1 MRLLLIEDED
11 GIRRALQVH
20 LRRDGHQVTAVAS
33 LTEARQVLDSQSF
46 EGVVSDLKLPDGMS
60 LDLLESVGLPV
71 VLMSG
76 YAVFEDA
83 VRAIRVG
90 CVDFL
95 TKPVPKEALLRAV
108 GRLQPQQH
116 GPSICLPHE
125 EPSVQTQWLDCRT
138 GQRHVVHAERLEWES
153 PTDLQDRW
161 QPPSCG
167 SARIR
172 QLDAEL
178 CQLSP
183 AASLVRNHQGGKWR
197 WYFPL
202 RSSANGRDVVLV
214 HDAVARQAFIRDL
227 ADQVTEFDE
236 GLYVEASA

>member
-33 LTEARQVLDSQSF
+33 LTEARQVLARQSF

-60 LDLLESVGLPV
+60 LDLLETAGLPV

-83 VRAIRVG
+83 VRAMRIG

-108 GRLQPQQH
+108 GRLQPQEH
-116 GPSICLPHE
+116 GPKICMPTE
-125 EPSVQTQWLDCRT
+125 IGSVQTHWFDCRS
-138 GQRHVVHAERLEWES
+138 GQNSALQAERLAWSSHAEIQQS
-153 PTDLQDRW
+153 W
-161 QPPSCG
+161 QPPADS
-167 SARIR
+167 SPRIR
-172 QLDAEL
+172 QIDAEL

-183 AASLVRNHQGGKWR
+183 AANLIRNQQGGVWR
-197 WYFPL
+197 WFLPL
-202 RSSANGRDVVLV
+202 AAGAAETAFVWVD
-214 HDAVARQAFIRDL
+214 DAAPRQAFIRDL
-227 ADQVTEFDE
+227 ADHVMEFE
-236 GLYVEASA
+236 HGWYVEASA